1 MKSFSLISSILA
13 LSLTLAAPTVVLSH
27 AGHGDEFQAEGGVDR
42 VQVNPETDSML
53 GILVSPIE
61 QSAPDGMGVMI
72 PVTALVDANGKQ
84 LVFVEYNNFYEP
96 VPVTT
101 GETQGDS
108 IEITE
113 GLSMGEQLVTQGGLS
128 LYAESKKTQTPDVA
142 ATPEP
147 VSADVAATPEPVSA
161 PATDQTHAQAD
172 AEGIPHSH
180 DRSGN
185 MVQESGETTQK
196 SGGLPMGML
205 AAAGGGAV
213 VLVGAIA
220 VAGNRKKGGV

>member
-13 LSLTLAAPTVVLSH
+13 LSLTFAAPTVVLSH
-27 AGHGDEFQAEGGVDR
+27 AGHGDEFQAEGGIDR

-53 GILVSPIE
+53 GILVNPIE
-61 QSAPDGMGVMI
+61 QSAPDGIGVMI

-84 LVFVEYNNFYEP
+84 LVFVKYNNFYEP

-101 GETQGDS
+101 GATQGES
-108 IEITE
+108 IEITQ
-113 GLSMGEQLVTQGGLS
+113 GLSMGEQLVTQGSLS

-147 VSADVAATPEPVSA
+147 VSA
-161 PATDQTHAQAD
+161 PATDQTHARAD
-172 AEGIPHSH
+172 AQGIPH
-180 DRSGN
+180 